1 MAHDAHDYWF
11 CPTFLT
17 LGAAEA
23 KCKAV
28 SMHLP
33 KVETKAEDD
42 WLFATAAQSS
52 LGEYFLGA
60 TDATTP
66 DEWSWLAGG
75 KLWSGQADGTAYGYA
90 NWSSNEPNGS
100 GDCLVVQSN
109 GPWDD
114 RTCTDQ
120 RKYVCEA
127 P

>member
-1 MAHDAHDYWF
+1 
-11 CPTFLT
+11 
-17 LGAAEA
+17 
-23 KCKAV
+23 
-28 SMHLP
+28 MHLP
-33 KVETKAEDD
+33 KVETKVEDD
-42 WLFATAAQSS
+42 WLFATAAQNS

-75 KLWSGQADGTAYGYA
+75 KLWSGQVDGTPYGYSH
-90 NWSSNEPNGS
+90 WSSNEPNGS

-114 RTCTDQ
+114 RICSDQ